1 MNKKK
6 VIALIVIILLIS
18 TGIYFIFFQKNT
30 AKNFKIG
37 NNTTSQE
44 IVNYILDINSYEA
57 QMEVEITS
65 NKNSNKYK
73 MKQKYIKPDITTQE
87 IIEPEN
93 IKGIKLIKN
102 KNQLKIENSNLNL
115 TKILENYEYMGDNC
129 LDLNDFIEEYKN
141 DENANF
147 EENESEIVLQVECKN
162 ANKNSRYRTLKL
174 DKKTGNPTK
183 MEIKDASKKTTIYI
197 LYNEVKL
204 NSVQENT
211 IAFNRIPIIQ
221 GI

>member
-6 VIALIVIILLIS
+6 IILFIGILIIV
-18 TGIYFIFFQKNT
+18 GIAIYFIFFHKNT
-30 AKNFKIG
+30 AKNLKIG

-44 IVNYILDINSYEA
+44 IVNYILDINSYEV
-57 QMEVEITS
+57 QIEVEVTS
-65 NKNSNKYK
+65 NKNKNKYK
-73 MKQKYIKPDITTQE
+73 MKQKYIKPDMITQE

-115 TKILENYEYMGDNC
+115 TKIIENYEFMEDNC
-129 LDLNDFIEEYKN
+129 LDLINFIEEYKKN
-141 DENANF
+141 ENANF
-147 EENESEIVLQVECKN
+147 EENENEIILQVECQ
-162 ANKNSRYRTLKL
+162 NSNNNTKFRKLIL

-183 MEIKDASKKTTIYI
+183 MEIKDTSKKTTVYI

-204 NSVQENT
+204 NNIQESV
-211 IAFNRIPIIQ
+211 IAFNHLL
-221 GI
+221 